1 MPIHHTAAEKGNR
14 HTTLQVFGESGSR
27 NGALQALSPGNGSAD
42 IEMMA
47 KCSGRSGNQTVPGL
61 HVQLSLETDTQP
73 ARSALQFATLLISL
87 LNSSL
92 FLKACILFA
101 ASGAVIVMLM

>member
-1 MPIHHTAAEKGNR
+1 MAAEKRDR
-14 HTTLQVFGESGSR
+14 HETLRVFGESGSR
-27 NGALQALSPGNGSAD
+27 SGALQALSPGNGRVD
-42 IEMMA
+42 IGMMA
-47 KCSGRSGNQTVPGL
+47 KCNGRSGNQTVPRL

-92 FLKACILFA
+92 FFKACILFT

>member
-1 MPIHHTAAEKGNR
+1 MAAEKHR
-14 HTTLQVFGESGSR
+14 HKTLQVFGESGSR
-27 NGALQALSPGNGSAD
+27 NGALQALSLGNGSVD

-47 KCSGRSGNQTVPGL
+47 KCRGRSGNQTVPGL

-92 FLKACILFA
+92 FFKARILFT